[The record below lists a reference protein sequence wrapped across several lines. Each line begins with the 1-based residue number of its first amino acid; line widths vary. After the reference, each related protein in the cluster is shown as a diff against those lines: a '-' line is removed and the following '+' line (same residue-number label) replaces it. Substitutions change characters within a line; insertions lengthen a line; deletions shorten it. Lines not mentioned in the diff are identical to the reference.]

1 MDFAYTFSKNY
12 SFFLGGGG
20 FLNKDYIFYAK
31 NLSFT
36 TKDAQ
41 SYVKIRFIVTCL
53 HF

>member
-1 MDFAYTFSKNY
+1 MDFAYTFSINY
-12 SFFLGGGG
+12 SFGGG